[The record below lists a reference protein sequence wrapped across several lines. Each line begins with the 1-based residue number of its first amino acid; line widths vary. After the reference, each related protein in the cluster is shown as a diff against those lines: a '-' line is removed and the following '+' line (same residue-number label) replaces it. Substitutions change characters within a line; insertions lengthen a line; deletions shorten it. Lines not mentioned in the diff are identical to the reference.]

1 MRLFRCIVA
10 AFFILAAWAGN
21 TWALPYF
28 PEIDWSGAS
37 SAIGLLVCAVLVLFE
52 RRVKI

>member
-1 MRLFRCIVA
+1 MFA
-10 AFFILAAWAGN
+10 AFAG
-21 TWALPYF
+21 TASAELTY